1 MEGATP
7 VCVKHHWTSSRAR
20 NKLVLPTA
28 ALGSSSP
35 TRPSATSLFACEKK
49 VGMPASR
56 RVSMYSL
63 KILLEAMK
71 GQWVSML
78 ASKRV
83 GRLSSM
89 MISKTSSDFE
99 ERYDPYGIQM

>member
-1 MEGATP
+1 
-7 VCVKHHWTSSRAR
+7 
-20 NKLVLPTA
+20 
-28 ALGSSSP
+28 
-35 TRPSATSLFACEKK
+35 
-49 VGMPASR
+49 
-56 RVSMYSL
+56 MYSL